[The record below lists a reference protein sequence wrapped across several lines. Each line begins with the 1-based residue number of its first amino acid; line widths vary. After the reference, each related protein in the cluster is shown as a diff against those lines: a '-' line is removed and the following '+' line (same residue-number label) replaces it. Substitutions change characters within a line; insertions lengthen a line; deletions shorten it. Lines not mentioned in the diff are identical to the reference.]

1 MATIERR
8 QLKLLGQNLTDV
20 DQARIAAFLR
30 VGSARFYCR
39 WELVSESEAHLLLS
53 GCELPSDPADGLA
66 PVLTIMD
73 PEAGQH
79 EDRLVLMRPLQYEAF
94 VEALC
99 ALEVRLLGL
108 EPAPP
113 GGLTWLT
120 AQPLG
125 EVTPVLLPA
134 LLPGA
139 LCRLRRWPPVAMLQ
153 AHRHNRRL
161 AGFMATRYIHLDE
174 LAHLTDVDRRQCEEF
189 AETLL
194 AAGLLDVQPAPAAAA
209 GAARTTTAASTLDAS
224 IGLGLIK
231 RIRRGLGL
239 GR

>member
-1 MATIERR
+1 MAVIERR
-8 QLKLLGQNLTDV
+8 RLKLLAQNLTDV

-30 VGSARFYCR
+30 VSSARFYCR
-39 WELVSESEAHLLLS
+39 WELVAEGEAHLLLS
-53 GCELPSDPADGLA
+53 GCELPSRPADET
-66 PVLTIMD
+66 PVLTVMD
-73 PEAGQH
+73 PQIGRPD
-79 EDRLVLMRPLQYEAF
+79 DRLVLVRPLQYEPF

-113 GGLTWLT
+113 SGLTWLT

-125 EVTPVLLPA
+125 EVTPVLMPA

-161 AGFMATRYIHLDE
+161 AGFMATRYISLDE

-189 AETLL
+189 AEMLL
-194 AAGLLDVQPAPAAAA
+194 SAGLLDVQAARPTTAAAA
-209 GAARTTTAASTLDAS
+209 NGASGATASS
-224 IGLGLIK
+224 PSGFWLIK

-239 GR
+239 G

>member
-1 MATIERR
+1 MAVIERR
-8 QLKLLGQNLTDV
+8 RLKLLAQNLTDV

-30 VGSARFYCR
+30 VSSARFYCR
-39 WELVSESEAHLLLS
+39 WELVPEGDAHLLLS
-53 GCELPSDPADGLA
+53 GCELPDSPTDET
-66 PVLTIMD
+66 PVLTVMD
-73 PEAGQH
+73 PQIGRPD
-79 EDRLVLMRPLQYEAF
+79 DRLVLVRPLEYEPF

-108 EPAPP
+108 EPPP
-113 GGLTWLT
+113 PSGLTWLT

-134 LLPGA
+134 LMPGA

-161 AGFMATRYIHLDE
+161 AGFMATRYIGLDE

-189 AETLL
+189 AEALL
-194 AAGLLDVQPAPAAAA
+194 GAGLLDVQPARPANASAANRGHTTMPASSA
-209 GAARTTTAASTLDAS
+209 GF
-224 IGLGLIK
+224 GLFK

-239 GR
+239 G